1 MCPVA
6 VSGAMCCVPGAIGA
20 FYPFAGKDEAFQNS
34 AATGLSLRQVDVNN
48 GQLDFFQHLEMF
60 VRAEKPPLCGR
71 DHIMSPSASSRSP
84 SECQRAVS
92 GCVEVPLL
100 PLPSAELSGP
110 KFLASSRPAPILI
123 LKGVDGDLCEQF
135 MTLTAEKHLP
145 QTPLSNRP
153 ECPNQI

>member
-1 MCPVA
+1 MCPVG

-71 DHIMSPSASSRSP
+71 DHIMSPSASSRIESVSFSP
-84 SECQRAVS
+84 KAVS
-92 GCVEVPLL
+92 ACSRYRSYHFPVQSCLA
-100 PLPSAELSGP
+100 PS
-110 KFLASSRPAPILI
+110 SSPHPGQLRSSS
-123 LKGVDGDLCEQF
+123 CEA
-135 MTLTAEKHLP
+135 LTA
-145 QTPLSNRP
+145 TSVSSS
-153 ECPNQI
+153 